1 MKRINFIIKILAA
14 YFVRLNFNINSEE
27 FKKIYK
33 RGFVFFFN
41 DTISKE
47 ISIFGTYEKEQLNKI
62 IDITKSKKRRIC
74 LDIGANIGNHS
85 LFFSNFFEKV
95 ISFEPH
101 YKTFQVLK
109 INTKNNKNIKIFN
122 LALSNKKSFLYFK
135 DTQTTNMGGNSLHKT
150 GEFKVRV
157 NRLDNIIY
165 SKKIDFIKID
175 TEGYEYRVLIGMKK
189 LLANNNPIIMYEF
202 DAKNYTENDDTIKY
216 LKKLN
221 YKYFYFFDQDF
232 DYYNYKIKNLI
243 FLFMRILFFG
253 VITNKIYLK
262 KITQFKD
269 QKSYFKDTL
278 ICTKH
283 EL

>member
-1 MKRINFIIKILAA
+1 MKRIKFIIKILAA

-33 RGFVFFFN
+33 RGFVYFFN

-109 INTKNNKNIKIFN
+109 INAKNNKNIKIFN

-135 DTQTTNMGGNSLHKT
+135 DTQTTNMGGNS
-150 GEFKVRV
+150 
-157 NRLDNIIY
+157 
-165 SKKIDFIKID
+165 
-175 TEGYEYRVLIGMKK
+175 
-189 LLANNNPIIMYEF
+189 
-202 DAKNYTENDDTIKY
+202 
-216 LKKLN
+216 
-221 YKYFYFFDQDF
+221 
-232 DYYNYKIKNLI
+232 
-243 FLFMRILFFG
+243 
-253 VITNKIYLK
+253 
-262 KITQFKD
+262 
-269 QKSYFKDTL
+269 
-278 ICTKH
+278 
-283 EL
+283 